1 MKMKRL
7 ALTILLLAATCG
19 VASAQ
24 ETPEVKLQDPQTQTP
39 VSEEKRRDIMRLLEL
54 TKAADLGTQ
63 ILEQISAELRTSFA
77 MLPSEQRDKI
87 FKIYE
92 EEIRKEFNKEKLTEA
107 VIPIYDKHV
116 SGEDIKALIAFYET
130 PLGQRFVEA
139 LPAITREAYE
149 DGARRGRQVGMRAM
163 TRILAEGLLTPPSP
177 TLELPPK
184 PKPKTQS
191 RRRRA

>member
-1 MKMKRL
+1 MKRL